1 MSVFEDIEF
10 SKVDIS
16 REKIKGFP
24 EIIYGEYKTS
34 EQITAIMKELVKHGQ
49 NILVTRVKEEK
60 AMFIQTI
67 FPECVY
73 HALAQTV
80 TLTLEKNRKLMSGTV
95 TILSAGTADLSVV
108 EEARVTA
115 EWMGCQV
122 NVIQDV
128 GVAGLSRLLSYVE
141 EIREADIII
150 SVAGMEGALPS
161 VVSGLVDI
169 PVIAVPTSIGYGAN
183 LEGVTTLLA
192 MLSSCSSGIS
202 VVNVD
207 NGFGAAY
214 QAALFIRQIEKR
226 LEK

>member
-49 NILVTRVKEEK
+49 NILVTRVNEEK

-73 HALAQTV
+73 HVLAQTV

-192 MLSSCSSGIS
+192 MLSLCSSGIS